1 MPGNR
6 HVTIADVARTAN
18 VSRALVSFVL
28 NGRKDVAPATRTR
41 ILRAIEELGY
51 RPNAVARNLATK
63 RAGAIG
69 IVCDMET
76 YQDPLDMQFLAAILT
91 TASELERRVMLIPAD
106 DRQIQEVAQDHAVDG
121 IIFLDERVS
130 DPRIAHLL
138 AMGIPAI
145 GLWGDYLDA
154 TLRAGIEELAL
165 HLESRGLQHV
175 ACLYE
180 SGDKLF
186 VTKFKQVLTDT
197 LQEYDITTTD
207 LTHDESGS
215 YPNTEAEVAQA
226 VAHRL
231 KKDGATAIVAS
242 SDKLAINAIHALHSA
257 RLRVPD
263 DCAVTG
269 FGDVPAAQ
277 WVQPPLTTIRVP
289 VRAMALWA
297 VAQVFTEEGTD
308 QEQLQHNVARLT
320 YPPDRVPQ
328 GPSPLHAITLAP
340 TRLIVRRS
348 C

>member
-1 MPGNR
+1 MRTKVVSMSGNR

-41 ILRAIEELGY
+41 ILQAIEELGY

-91 TASELERRVMLIPAD
+91 TASELGRRVMLIPAD
-106 DRQIQEVAQDHAVDG
+106 DRQIQEVARDHAVDG
-121 IIFLDERVS
+121 IIFLDERIS
-130 DPRIAHLL
+130 DPRIAQLL
-138 AMGIPAI
+138 AMGIPAV

-154 TLRAGIEELAL
+154 SLRRGIEELAL

-180 SGDKLF
+180 SCDKLF

-197 LQEYDITTTD
+197 LQEHDMAATI
-207 LTHDESGS
+207 LTHDESRHPAWGAGNE
-215 YPNTEAEVAQA
+215 PNTEAEVAQA
-226 VAHRL
+226 VAHKL
-231 KKDGATAIVAS
+231 KRYGATAIVAS

-257 RLRVPD
+257 RLHVPD

-289 VRAMALWA
+289 IRAMALWA

-308 QEQLQHNVARLT
+308 PEPIQHNAA
-320 YPPDRVPQ
+320 DC
-328 GPSPLHAITLAP
+328 
-340 TRLIVRRS
+340 RLIVRRS